1 MNRDHSFVF
10 EIAAKYCISNYFVDY
25 ESYSISSKWFLPI
38 VVDIAVIWIKFVP
51 VHFSPLIPKM
61 SMFALAISCLTIFNL
76 PWFMNLT
83 FQVPMQYFS
92 LQHWTL
98 FLSQV
103 TPTTGCCFHFFSA
116 SSFFLEL
123 FICSSPV
130 TFWHLLTWGF
140 IFQCPIFLPF
150 HAVHEVLK
158 ARMLKWFAI
167 PFSSGPRFVRTLQC
181 ELSILGD
188 PTYMAPSFIELHK
201 TVFHVIILFSFQ
213 WLWFSFYLLSDRWG

>member
-10 EIAAKYCISNYFVDY
+10 EIAPKYCISNYFVDY

-130 TFWHLLTWGF
+130 VDWAPTTCEHSFRCH
-140 IFQCPIFLPF
+140 IFLPF
-150 HAVHEVLK
+150 HAVYGVLTT
-158 ARMLKWFAI
+158 RILKWFAI
-167 PFSSGPRFVRTLQC
+167 PFSSGPHF
-181 ELSILGD
+181 
-188 PTYMAPSFIELHK
+188 
-201 TVFHVIILFSFQ
+201 VIIFHHD
-213 WLWFSFYLLSDRWG
+213 LSVLGGPTGHG

>member
-1 MNRDHSFVF
+1 MD
-10 EIAAKYCISNYFVDY
+10 
-25 ESYSISSKWFLPI
+25 
-38 VVDIAVIWIKFVP
+38 
-51 VHFSPLIPKM
+51 
-61 SMFALAISCLTIFNL
+61 
-76 PWFMNLT
+76 LT
-83 FQVPMQYFS
+83 FQAPVQYCS
-92 LQHWTL
+92 LQHRPLISPPDTSTAGHN
-98 FLSQV
+98 F
-103 TPTTGCCFHFFSA
+103 CFCLA

-123 FICSSPV
+123 FLCSSPV
-130 TFWHLLTWGF
+130 TFWHILTWGF

-167 PFSSGPRFVRTLQC
+167 TFSSGPRFVRTLQC
-181 ELSILGD
+181 DLSILGN